1 MAFFGYRP
9 ATPLVYSNE
18 YDASGRTVLISI
30 KSAIVAVV

>member
-18 YDASGRTVLISI
+18 YDANGRTVLISI